1 MVSEETTLIDGAVA
15 QLREMLPANWTV
27 EPSTQAF
34 LGASTGD
41 ESQARTLADSAIEL
55 RAPRGVSTTFAVEAR
70 RSFDPRTAERLLA
83 GLTGVMRSIAGG
95 YVQILAVAPWMSA
108 RTQELLAR
116 EGINYVD
123 LTGNARIQL
132 DNPTLF
138 IKSTGA
144 TRNPQP
150 APRGRAGVGGRRAAR
165 LIRLLIDVQ
174 PPYRVSDIAAATG
187 LAPGYV
193 SRLLD
198 TLDRE
203 AVVERS
209 RRGPIEAVDIKG
221 LMRMWT
227 GSYDVFK
234 SNEAATFLAPKGVQ
248 QVLSQLAELTNAAPV
263 AITGS
268 FAAVRLAPVAAPA
281 LLVAYADDIS
291 AVAETLGLLPA
302 DEGANVV
309 LLRPFDPV
317 VWERTDEDA
326 GLRYVAPSQAAA
338 DCLTGNGRMPAEG
351 EALLAWMVDNQS
363 RWRIPPISDMS
374 SFKGAK

>member
-1 MVSEETTLIDGAVA
+1 MASEGISLIDGAVA
-15 QLREMLPANWTV
+15 QLREMLPTAWTI
-27 EPSTQAF
+27 EPSNRAF
-34 LGASTGD
+34 AGAGTTD
-41 ESQARTLADSAIEL
+41 ASQERTLADSAIEL
-55 RAPRGVSTTFAVEAR
+55 RAPSGVSTILAVEAR
-70 RSFDPRTAERLLA
+70 RSFDPRTAEQLLA
-83 GLTGVMRSIAGG
+83 GLTGVLRSIAGNPP
-95 YVQILAVAPWMSA
+95 VLAVAPWMSA

-132 DNPTLF
+132 DNPPLY
-138 IKSTGA
+138 IKATGA

-150 APRGRAGVGGRRAAR
+150 PQRGRAGVRGSRAAR

-203 AVVERS
+203 AVIERP

-221 LMRMWT
+221 LMQMWT
-227 GSYDVFK
+227 DSYDIFK
-234 SNEAATFLAPKGVQ
+234 TNKAATFLAPKGAPNA
-248 QVLSQLAELTNAAPV
+248 LTQLAELTDTAPV

-268 FAAVRLAPVAAPA
+268 FAAVRLAPVAAAA
-281 LLVAYADDIS
+281 LLVAYTDDI
-291 AVAETLGLLPA
+291 ATVAETLGLLPA

-326 GLRYVAPSQAAA
+326 GLRYVAPSQVVA

-351 EALLAWMVDNQS
+351 EALLSWMVDNQQ
-363 RWRIPPISDMS
+363 RWRLPSISDMS
-374 SFKGAK
+374 SHRGAR